1 LSCMKKL
8 AFEPRKYGQELLID
22 AVDEAEID
30 LADDELVLSFYALLF
45 VKAGQGQYQQ
55 DLADFPLRS
64 HQVIFIRPGQLN
76 RVAEVAL
83 ERCHLI
89 VFESGFLDEFFV
101 DQNFIH
107 RFQCFHSLENPPY
120 LELEAATFDKYYE
133 LARDIK
139 GEIDQ
144 LSPDSPH
151 ILRSLIYYL
160 LIKLDQHYAQSYGV
174 RRSHQ
179 ADARILEFQ
188 RQLFAH
194 VRQNLSVTAY
204 AEKLQV
210 SRVHLN
216 QLCRRHYGKTASQV
230 IRAHLL
236 TEIKKALKYSQQDV
250 AEIAYDF
257 HFSAPS
263 NFSRFFKQMT
273 GLSPQEFL
281 KELSK

>member
-1 LSCMKKL
+1 MKRL
-8 AFEPRKYGQELLID
+8 NFETRKYGKELLID
-22 AVDEAEID
+22 AVDEAGID
-30 LADDELVLSFYALLF
+30 LVDDELVLAFYAILF
-45 VKAGQGQYQQ
+45 VKVGDGRYQQ
-55 DLADFPLRS
+55 DLFDFPLGS

-76 RVAEVAL
+76 RVAEVTL
-83 ERCHLI
+83 DRCHLI

-107 RFQCFHSLENPPY
+107 RFQCFHSLDKPPC
-120 LELEAATFDKYYE
+120 LELPAATFDKYYE

-139 GEIDQ
+139 GEIEQ

-160 LIKLDQHYAQSYGV
+160 LIKLDQHYAERYGV
-174 RRSHQ
+174 LRSNH

-194 VRQNLSVTAY
+194 VHENLSVTDY

-216 QLCRRHYGKTASQV
+216 QLCRKHYGKTASQV

-236 TEIKKALKYSQQDV
+236 TEIKKALTYSHKDV

-273 GLSPQEFL
+273 GHSPQDFL
-281 KELSK
+281 AELSK